1 MNQLRY
7 NPFLIVRT
15 LFGGL
20 AHAGW
25 AGAWHTRGLLGVLTE
40 LLRALAGLNTWPFF
54 IVANYGWSPGQ
65 VRRLLAQHGIASW
78 GWGYCDGNYLCRV
91 PMSQAH
97 WAQYLL
103 FQHAVPITG
112 RLLMQGADG
121 GYAAHHTAYYPPH
134 HTAARPNPATSPGI
148 AASPVTTPA
157 WNPLTAIDAV
167 TDAIAKL

>member
-20 AHAGW
+20 AHAEW
-25 AGAWHTRGLLGVLTE
+25 AEAWHTRGVLGVLTE
-40 LLRALAGLNTWPFF
+40 FLTAVAGLNTWPFF

-78 GWGYCDGNYLCRV
+78 GWGYHDGNYLCRV
-91 PMSQAH
+91 PMRQAH

-112 RLLMQGADG
+112 RMLMQGADG
-121 GYAAHHTAYYPPH
+121 GYAVHHTAHYPAHQP
-134 HTAARPNPATSPGI
+134 AAKPYPVATPGLAALPAK
-148 AASPVTTPA
+148 TPA
-157 WNPLTAIDAV
+157 WNPLNAIDAV
-167 TDAIAKL
+167 ADTIAKL

>member
-15 LFGGL
+15 LFGGF

-25 AGAWHTRGLLGVLTE
+25 AEAWHTRGVWGLLSEFLT
-40 LLRALAGLNTWPFF
+40 AVAGLNTWPFF

-78 GWGYCDGNYLCRV
+78 GWGYHDGNYLCRV
-91 PMSQAH
+91 PMRQAH

-112 RLLMQGADG
+112 RLLMQEADG
-121 GYAAHHTAYYPPH
+121 GYAAHHSAHETLARSYP
-134 HTAARPNPATSPGI
+134 AAASGSATSP
-148 AASPVTTPA
+148 VKTPA
-157 WNPLTAIDAV
+157 WNPLRAIDAV
-167 TDAIAKL
+167 ADAIAKL